1 MASINNV
8 GKSRSRS
15 RSKSGSKTVK
25 PTKVIKVKSRSRSKS
40 KPRTVKNKT
49 KPPALN
55 KIVYGSDGNPRE
67 VLLESKDIITLFGKH
82 PDDVLKKLRF
92 TDVSLYS
99 VTPYDQSI
107 YTAGLLLHYY
117 TKDELKNML
126 LTDASA
132 CIGGNTWSFAKL
144 VKHVTAIEINQ
155 LHAEILKN
163 NLTTLHASNV
173 NVIQAD
179 FTDVL
184 LNNADV
190 LITNVNNDA
199 DNHTEE
205 VKQDILFLDPPW
217 GGIDYKSKKTLELST
232 VVEGASYTQAE
243 LIEKYLHDKASL
255 IMLKIPKNYDLDS
268 FEKTPFTYKKYI
280 TITDLRKI
288 PLYILAIFSQKKPL
302 TEPTGKSFNRLG
314 YKAMVTKYVE

>member
-1 MASINNV
+1 MASINHV

-25 PTKVIKVKSRSRSKS
+25 PTKVIKVKSRSRSRS
-40 KPRTVKNKT
+40 KPRTVKNKP

-55 KIVYGSDGNPRE
+55 KTVYGSDGNPRE

-82 PDDVLKKLRF
+82 SDDVLKKLRC

-99 VTPYDQSI
+99 VTPYDQSV

-132 CIGGNTWSFAKL
+132 CIGGNTWSFARL
-144 VKHVTAIEINQ
+144 VKQVTAIEINP

-179 FTDVL
+179 FTEVL
-184 LNNADV
+184 LNNAS
-190 LITNVNNDA
+190 NNT
-199 DNHTEE
+199 DNNTEI
-205 VKQDILFLDPPW
+205 KQDILFLDPPW

-232 VVEGASYTQAE
+232 VIEGASYTQAE

-302 TEPTGKSFNRLG
+302 TEPTSKSFNRLG

>member
-1 MASINNV
+1 MASQTKNRSRSKTGSKSV
-8 GKSRSRS
+8 KAKSRSRS
-15 RSKSGSKTVK
+15 RSKSK
-25 PTKVIKVKSRSRSKS
+25 PKVNKAKVD
-40 KPRTVKNKT
+40 

-55 KIVYGSDGNPRE
+55 KTVYDSDGTPRE
-67 VLLESKDIITLFGKH
+67 VSLESKDIITLFGKH

-99 VTPYDQSI
+99 VTPYDQSV
-107 YTAGLLLHYY
+107 YTANLLLHYY

-144 VKHVTAIEINQ
+144 TKHVTAIEINP

-163 NLTTLHASNV
+163 NLTTLHADNV
-173 NVIQAD
+173 TVIQAD

-184 LNNADV
+184 LNNADNDTDNNTV
-190 LITNVNNDA
+190 NYPNNNV
-199 DNHTEE
+199 EE

-268 FEKTPFTYKKYI
+268 FEKTPFAYKKYI

-302 TEPTGKSFNRLG
+302 TEPTSKSFNRLG
-314 YKAMVTKYVE
+314 YKAMNTKYVE